1 LAKSWTGLIYLS
13 SDPSGMRSLVLSLTL
28 PFPELHVR
36 RRFVLVFVLFRS
48 FQLEGVCLGVGR

>member
-1 LAKSWTGLIYLS
+1 LIYLS

-36 RRFVLVFVLFRS
+36 RSDMSGRS
-48 FQLEGVCLGVGR
+48 QTDAT